1 MNKNDI
7 VAIIVTF
14 NIGDK
19 FSKCYNSIK
28 GQVGRVIIVDNG
40 SEKETTDYLNKIE
53 NEDDTTIIIYN
64 KENLGIATALNIGV
78 KKAIEID
85 AAWVITL
92 DNDSKATPKMIEN
105 MVNQYNNLSNDE
117 KEKIVSLFPV
127 YIEEAFNEE
136 IKNQKMGYDFVLT
149 EITSGNLI
157 KTSIYEEI
165 GFYREDFFIDYVDI
179 EFSLRL
185 AKYGYKQIKVQ
196 NSFLL
201 HNLGNSTKK
210 RFLRKDL
217 VMTNHSPLRR
227 YYLTRNSLYVWKEY
241 ISNFKVFVIKD
252 IAYFFY
258 KVALILLFE
267 DLKKQK
273 IKMIYKGTL
282 DFIKNK
288 NGVYKE

>member
-7 VAIIVTF
+7 IAIIVTF

-19 FSKCYNSIK
+19 FSRCYNSIK
-28 GQVGRVIIVDNG
+28 GQVGRIIIVDNG
-40 SEKETTDYLNKIE
+40 SDKETIDYLNKIE
-53 NEDDTTIIIYN
+53 NEDDNIIIYN

-78 KKAIEID
+78 KKAIEIG
-85 AAWVITL
+85 ATWVITL

-117 KEKIVSLFPV
+117 KEKIVSLFPE

-136 IKNQKMGYDFVLT
+136 IKNEKIGYDFVLT

-165 GFYREDFFIDYVDI
+165 GFYREDFFVDYVDI

-185 AKYGYKQIKVQ
+185 AKYEYKQIKVK

-201 HNLGNSTKK
+201 HNLGDSTKK
-210 RFLRKDL
+210 SFLGKDL
-217 VMTNHSPLRR
+217 IMTNHSPLRR

-258 KVALILLFE
+258 KLILILFFE

-273 IKMIYKGTL
+273 IKMMYKGTL

-288 NGVYKE
+288 KGIYLQ